1 MNGSRSANLVHL
13 LVGFETGLYT
23 RDDVSDWI
31 YAEIERHDELSGALL
46 ELTTLHGKD
55 DLEVARLLRSLVPST
70 TREAR
75 ARRELAA
82 LGDLLSAGRVAAR
95 VAVYAASRIA
105 ARVSRDDHN
114 KAMSLEAR
122 FEVAEIGV
130 YANMADVERDLAA
143 FLARFA
149 TPDERV

>member
-1 MNGSRSANLVHL
+1 MPNGRGSLAALRQIAAEVNLNVGRLAVPGATLTHVTLDARSDANGTALNRL
-13 LVGFETGLYT
+13 AA
-23 RDDVSDWI
+23 D
-31 YAEIERHDELSGALL
+31 LSGALL

-95 VAVYAASRIA
+95 
-105 ARVSRDDHN
+105 
-114 KAMSLEAR
+114 

-149 TPDERV
+149 TPDDRV